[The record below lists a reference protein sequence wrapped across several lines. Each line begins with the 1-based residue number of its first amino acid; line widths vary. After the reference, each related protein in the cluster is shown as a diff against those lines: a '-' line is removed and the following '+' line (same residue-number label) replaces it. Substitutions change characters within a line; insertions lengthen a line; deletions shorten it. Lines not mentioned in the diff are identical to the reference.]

1 MLKYELRHS
10 LHWMEE
16 EISTFNQ
23 ELKKKKSNS

>member
-10 LHWMEE
+10 LRWMEE

-23 ELKKKKSNS
+23 ELKKKKK